1 MIRPGGHV
9 LMLGQ
14 LESFS
19 RVLKLHQRS
28 QLLLSGKELA
38 TRYLL
43 VDGSSGG
50 FLRRRKCWFSV
61 SENNEAYA
69 WRETETKEERAVC
82 VLPALGDLLPPDP
95 EVHRFPPLASLW
107 LELAPGNVNCTQRD
121 FRIFVYRRY
130 YNDQIFWK
138 CLCVCTL
145 YSLSTSLFCSSLLFV
160 F

>member
-19 RVLKLHQRS
+19 RVLKLDQRS

-50 FLRRRKCWFSV
+50 FLRRRKSWFSV

-95 EVHRFPPLASLW
+95 EVTGFHPW
-107 LELAPGNVNCTQRD
+107 LPFG
-121 FRIFVYRRY
+121 
-130 YNDQIFWK
+130 
-138 CLCVCTL
+138 
-145 YSLSTSLFCSSLLFV
+145 SS
-160 F
+160 